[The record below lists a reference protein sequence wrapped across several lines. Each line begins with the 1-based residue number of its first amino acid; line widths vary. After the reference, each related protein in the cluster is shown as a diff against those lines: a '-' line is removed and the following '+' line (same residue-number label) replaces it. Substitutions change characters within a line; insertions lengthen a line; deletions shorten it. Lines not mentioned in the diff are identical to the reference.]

1 MKECNAIIVEIHF
14 FILPPSST
22 RSRALLFAA
31 IADTWNWINL
41 INTSWLQ
48 DDDDD
53 VDDEAE
59 ALHAAAVDCVGVDTS
74 HSKSIS
80 SLLVMRSFSVPL
92 SHCRVSFLHWKLKLD
107 SGELS
112 ELNVEC
118 RALIVKRDGSV
129 MRIFIFSGVKLP
141 LAFVCFVSFL
151 YHFRL

>member
-1 MKECNAIIVEIHF
+1 MRWVKQPAESEKKNEVEYNVETRTSATSWREVKECNAIIVEIHF
-14 FILPPSST
+14 FILPPAPT

-48 DDDDD
+48 DDNGD

-112 ELNVEC
+112 ELNWMSNVE
-118 RALIVKRDGSV
+118 L
-129 MRIFIFSGVKLP
+129 
-141 LAFVCFVSFL
+141 
-151 YHFRL
+151 

>member
-1 MKECNAIIVEIHF
+1 MEIHF
-14 FILPPSST
+14 FILPPSPAT

-118 RALIVKRDGSV
+118 RALIVSDENIYFFWCEIASRV
-129 MRIFIFSGVKLP
+129 RVFCFIP
-141 LAFVCFVSFL
+141 LSFPTL
-151 YHFRL
+151 IK